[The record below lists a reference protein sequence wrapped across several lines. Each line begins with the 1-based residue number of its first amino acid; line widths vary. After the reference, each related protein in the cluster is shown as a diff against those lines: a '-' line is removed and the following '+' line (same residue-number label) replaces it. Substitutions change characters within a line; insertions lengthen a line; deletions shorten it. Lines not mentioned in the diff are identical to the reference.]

1 MTRLMLTAA
10 LLIAIGASPAE
21 ACHRFSVWK
30 YPWPQ
35 QCGRL
40 PLAKSNQTRKTGDFV
55 NRGLK
60 MRGYDAWKT
69 RSDRDDWAALN
80 HKEEVEGPPIPLPA
94 LTPIDGEEAD
104 DEARARIELR
114 ALLEAK

>member
-1 MTRLMLTAA
+1 MKAIGLA
-10 LLIAIGASPAE
+10 LALIVAGGASPAE

-35 QCGRL
+35 QC
-40 PLAKSNQTRKTGDFV
+40 
-55 NRGLK
+55 
-60 MRGYDAWKT
+60 
-69 RSDRDDWAALN
+69 AAAVPNFPILSRISG
-80 HKEEVEGPPIPLPA
+80 KRPSPIPLPA
-94 LTPIDGEEAD
+94 LEPIDWGQPAD